1 MSTTRTALPG
11 IGTLHML
18 QLHNGRR
25 IGVIRHRDGRRELVV
40 YDAADPDAG
49 RIGAVLTSQEA
60 STLTE
65 VLQAAGPSVHCAR
78 LEHLAAGVVVMQML
92 VGDGSPWLHRPVAAG
107 EGVLAAV
114 VRDDRVVPAEASSR
128 CRVGDVVVLVGH
140 RDAVLAVLDALLW
153 EHPTDGPPSRADM

>member
-18 QLHNGRR
+18 QLHDGRR
-25 IGVIRHRDGRRELVV
+25 IGVIGHRDGRRELVV

-49 RIGAVLTSQEA
+49 RIGAVLTPEEA

-65 VLQAAGPSVHCAR
+65 VLQAAGPPVHCAR
-78 LEHLAAGVVVMQML
+78 LEHVAAGLAVVQLL
-92 VGDGSPWLHRPVAAG
+92 VGDGSPWLHRPVATG

-114 VRDDRVVPAEASSR
+114 VRDDRVVPAEASPR

-140 RDAVLAVLDALLW
+140 HDAVLDALDALLW
-153 EHPTDGPPSRADM
+153 ERPADGQPSRDDM